1 MSEEQQVQPQLALER
16 IYTKDISFEVPG
28 AQVFTKQWQPELN
41 INLSSAAEKIDPT
54 HFEVSLKVVVQANND
69 NETAFIVDVTQSGI
83 FLIDNIEEDRLPYIL
98 GAYCPNILFPFL
110 REAVNDLVTKGSF
123 PQLLLTPINFDAEFE
138 ANMQRAQAAAFQYI
152 KTKSRNPYVHYSPI
166 YKCRSG

>member
-1 MSEEQQVQPQLALER
+1 MSEEQVQPQLALER

-41 INLSSAAEKIDPT
+41 INLSSAAEKIDPN
-54 HFEVSLKVVVQANND
+54 HYEVSLKVVVQATNE

-83 FLIDNIEEDRLPYIL
+83 FLVDNVEEDRLPYIL

-110 REAVNDLVTKGSF
+110 RESVNDLVTKGSF
-123 PQLLLTPINFDAEFE
+123 PQLLLAPVNFD
-138 ANMQRAQAAAFQYI
+138 QAYQQ
-152 KTKSRNPYVHYSPI
+152 TLEQGN
-166 YKCRSG
+166 

>member
-1 MSEEQQVQPQLALER
+1 MSEEQQAQLALER
-16 IYTKDISFEVPG
+16 IYTKDVSFEVPG
-28 AQVFTKQWQPELN
+28 AQVFTQEWQPELN

-54 HFEVSLKVVVQANND
+54 HYEVSLKVVVEAQNAG
-69 NETAFIVDVTQSGI
+69 ETAFLVDVTQSGI
-83 FLIDNIEEDRLPYIL
+83 FLISDIEDERLPYIL

-138 ANMQRAQAAAFQYI
+138 ANMQRAQMAAAEGQA
-152 KTKSRNPYVHYSPI
+152 
-166 YKCRSG
+166 